1 MCAVPTNEVQHGQD
15 TESFQRHATRRWSL
29 RRLAREMESD
39 ADCKCEVWQKK
50 CDAHEVTLENLT
62 FGLTPRARVV
72 VSYHRDPN
80 RFFEVTIEEVGRYAT
95 RAADGR
101 QLDKDLAQCAH
112 APDVAGSN
120 RYARHVLDLGQVT
133 EALDAVEP
141 GLTNRA
147 GRADAAKITSSHVVP
162 WNVLGCG

>member
-1 MCAVPTNEVQHGQD
+1 MRGVA
-15 TESFQRHATRRWSL
+15 
-29 RRLAREMESD
+29 
-39 ADCKCEVWQKK
+39 KK
-50 CDAHEVTLENLT
+50 CDAHEGTLENLT
-62 FGLTPRARVV
+62 FGLTPGAQVV
-72 VSYHRDPN
+72 FSYHHDPN
-80 RFFEVTIEEVGRYAT
+80 RFFEVTIEEMGRYAT

-101 QLDKDLAQCAH
+101 QLDRDLTQCVH

-120 RYARHVLDLGQVT
+120 RFARHVLDLGQGR
-133 EALDAVEP
+133 EALDALEP